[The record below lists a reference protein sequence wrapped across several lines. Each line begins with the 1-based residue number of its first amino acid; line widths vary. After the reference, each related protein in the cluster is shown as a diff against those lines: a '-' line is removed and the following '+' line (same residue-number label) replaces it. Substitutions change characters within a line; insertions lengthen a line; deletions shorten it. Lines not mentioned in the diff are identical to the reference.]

1 MKNNKSIF
9 KTDAFLYIQAIVYI
23 LILILVVFFSI
34 TSNIYVKIL
43 PFLFILGA
51 FGNIIFGRTITTTIF
66 SYIVSICIYHLEG
79 VDLLPNFVYSLI
91 IALQVCLG
99 ELLGEYIKK
108 IYSIIKKEKV
118 KSIKKAN
125 KDILMLFV
133 IFIFCII
140 VSYYANGD
148 FVTLQKSKNAIN
160 NYLKNNNI
168 DVNNIKIYNITY
180 SFANSRKYTFYIKDK
195 TLNENFKYSV
205 YVQDKYMVVNEYN
218 EYEDAKNNK
227 KLKQEIQ
234 KYMMDNNIMEKY
246 QDIDIEVITQND
258 EITLELTKYVNSIE
272 NEIETFA
279 KEVESYLNDIKEFEG
294 YNKIQNFQIVLKNIN
309 DNNDIVS
316 SCINKKSYEENI
328 SIDSGY
334 VYILKSLNVEFI
346 D

>member
-1 MKNNKSIF
+1 M
-9 KTDAFLYIQAIVYI
+9 
-23 LILILVVFFSI
+23 
-34 TSNIYVKIL
+34 
-43 PFLFILGA
+43 
-51 FGNIIFGRTITTTIF
+51 
-66 SYIVSICIYHLEG
+66 
-79 VDLLPNFVYSLI
+79 
-91 IALQVCLG
+91 
-99 ELLGEYIKK
+99 
-108 IYSIIKKEKV
+108 
-118 KSIKKAN
+118 
-125 KDILMLFV
+125 
-133 IFIFCII
+133 
-140 VSYYANGD
+140 
-148 FVTLQKSKNAIN
+148 
-160 NYLKNNNI
+160 
-168 DVNNIKIYNITY
+168 
-180 SFANSRKYTFYIKDK
+180 
-195 TLNENFKYSV
+195 

-258 EITLELTKYVNSIE
+258 EITLDLTKYVNSIE

-294 YNKIQNFQIVLKNIN
+294 YNEIQNFQIVLKNIN

-328 SIDSGY
+328 FIDSGY

>member
-79 VDLLPNFVYSLI
+79 VDLLQNFVY
-91 IALQVCLG
+91 
-99 ELLGEYIKK
+99 
-108 IYSIIKKEKV
+108 
-118 KSIKKAN
+118 KKAN

-246 QDIDIEVITQND
+246 QDIDIGVITQND
-258 EITLELTKYVNSIE
+258 EITLDLTKYVNSIE

-294 YNKIQNFQIVLKNIN
+294 YNEIQNFQIVLKNIN

-328 SIDSGY
+328 FIDSGY